1 MLSDIRMFM
10 TGFGV
15 VMGRD
20 YDVETGDILKLD
32 HPVVISLADKDGVYA
47 KPIFL
52 DETWCKIPLVGAM
65 ELEVSNNM
73 KELYKSQEQRL
84 YGVIE
89 VVQG

>member
-1 MLSDIRMFM
+1 MLKDIRMFM

-15 VMGRD
+15 IMGRD
-20 YDVETGDILKLD
+20 YDEANGILKLD
-32 HPVVISLADKDGVYA
+32 NPVVISLADKDGVYA